1 MGLKLVENL
10 SAQAQVEIRLTS
22 LTDIKRYRC
31 MKAADPEAEMLLFS
45 LGTQYVNQIAR
56 TAF

>member
-22 LTDIKRYRC
+22 LTKRYRC
-31 MKAADPEAEMLLFS
+31 RKAADPEAEMLLFS
-45 LGTQYVNQIAR
+45 LGTQYINQIAR